1 MDVLNFILNLILFLV
16 SLGVL
21 ITIHELGH
29 LMTAKLFNVYCMEF
43 SIGFGPKL
51 FKYKKPGRETTYS
64 LGLIPLGGYVMMY
77 GEGAVLPQ
85 GVEIGP
91 ERSLE
96 GIKKWKKAI
105 VLSAGII
112 LNMVLGM
119 VLFLIS
125 NTLPFYQFDG
135 QTLVSENSLASESG
149 LLSNYQMGYVK
160 YLEGDSGTTLI
171 VDSEVII
178 KENTYVLGFVPNK
191 VKNTPKFEDGLTF
204 YEAKVLPDQLDENN
218 AYHKLI
224 LEGKLKNLP
233 NMAKGHVVNNLE
245 DPLFLIGDKID
256 ISLRA
261 RKDRS
266 EGSEISVHDL
276 TLEVYSPGLNK
287 PLAFK
292 ETGLGFTFLK
302 SHRTFKEVVKDTWGD
317 FAYANTAIVKGL
329 GSLFA
334 GKGEVSGV
342 VGIFS
347 TSSTIL
353 ADYGFATYIFLWGLI
368 SVNLAIFNLL
378 PFPGLDGWQLLVTLI
393 EGVSRKKVPDKV
405 KNIISTIGLILLF
418 GLMIL
423 ITIKDIIGLF

>member
-1 MDVLNFILNLILFLV
+1 MDVLRFILNLVLFLV

-29 LMTAKLFNVYCMEF
+29 LMTAKLFNIYCMQF

-64 LGLIPLGGYVMMY
+64 LGLIPLGGYVSMY
-77 GEGAVLPQ
+77 GEGVELPE

-96 GIKKWKKAI
+96 GVKKWKKAI

-112 LNMVLGM
+112 LNMALGM

-125 NTLPFYQFDG
+125 NSFPSNMFDG
-135 QTLVSENSLASESG
+135 QMAISENSQASSNGFATGDTLFYIKYVDSG
-149 LLSNYQMGYVK
+149 
-160 YLEGDSGTTLI
+160 GTTLI
-171 VDSEVII
+171 VDSEVVIDS
-178 KENTYVLGFVPNK
+178 KTYVLGYVPDK
-191 VKNTPKFEDGLTF
+191 IKGPKFEEGLTF
-204 YEAKVLPDQLDENN
+204 YEPQNLDLENLDLTN
-218 AYHKLI
+218 AYHQDI
-224 LEGKLKNLP
+224 NDGILKNLP
-233 NMAKGHVVNNLE
+233 NLAKGHVVSDLE
-245 DPLFLIGDKID
+245 DPLFSVDDEID
-256 ISLRA
+256 INLRFVKTTDEDELVGYA
-261 RKDRS
+261 S
-266 EGSEISVHDL
+266 EL
-276 TLEVYSPGLNK
+276 TLKVYSPGVNK
-287 PLAFK
+287 PLAFV
-292 ETGLGFTFLK
+292 ETGLGFTFVK
-302 SHRTFKEVVKDTWGD
+302 IKTTFKQVMKGTWDD
-317 FAYANTAIVKGL
+317 FAYANTAVVKGIA
-329 GSLFA
+329 SLFS

-353 ADYGFATYIFLWGLI
+353 ANYGIATYIYLWGLI

-378 PFPGLDGWQLLVTLI
+378 PFPGLDGWQLLVTAI
-393 EGVSRKKVPDKV
+393 EGISRKKVPDKV
-405 KNIISTIGLILLF
+405 KNIISTVGLILLF